1 MSLRGFE
8 EKYRSFIENHEEQ
21 FKEWKIGFKIVWSN
35 PLMKIGII
43 LMLSLIIIAIF
54 APWISPYPEDA
65 MTVGTSYGGIG
76 NTTVYSNFKSYG
88 FVSVGNY
95 KEWTFTP
102 HDKGS
107 TTVTVGNASMT
118 MVVDNQTEFS
128 ANISQN
134 TPVKVKM
141 NMTIFIE
148 IKNVT
153 TLYVNLT
160 DIESAF
166 VSSGEQFPTY
176 VNVGGRRNV
185 TLPNTTTNVSIA
197 WNTLISIKAGADS
210 VKIDAST
217 TVNVIIISEN
227 RMGKIG
233 VDFWRPPSWQHPFGT
248 DYYDRDV
255 MSRVFFGTRI
265 ALMVAVIVVAL
276 SMLIGV
282 PLGAFAGYYGGAM
295 DEIIMRIT
303 DIFLAFPALLLAMVL
318 SVTFGPN
325 LMNAM
330 FAIAIAWWPW
340 YTRIMRNM
348 VLSLRE
354 RPYVMAA
361 KAAGIKNMT
370 IISKFI
376 FPNSLA
382 PIIVQAT
389 LDMGTVILAEAA
401 LAFLGLGAQPPT
413 PDWGLMISKE
423 ATYITQGI
431 WWSSVFPGIFI
442 FLTVISFNLIGDALR
457 EFLDPKVRLKRFR

>member
-1 MSLRGFE
+1 MSPGSLK
-8 EKYRSFIENHEEQ
+8 EKYREFMENHQEQ
-21 FKEWKIGFKIVWSN
+21 FKEWRVGFKIVWRN

-43 LMLSLIIIAIF
+43 LMLSLIFIAIF

-65 MTVGTSYGGIG
+65 MTVGTSYGQIG
-76 NTTVYSNFKSYG
+76 NTTVYATFKAVGSVFIGSYE
-88 FVSVGNY
+88 
-95 KEWTFTP
+95 EWKFFP
-102 HDKGS
+102 SGEGS
-107 TTVTVGNASMT
+107 ATVTVGNASMT
-118 MVVDNQTEFS
+118 MVADNKSEYIINV
-128 ANISQN
+128 ADN
-134 TPVKVKM
+134 TPVSARM
-141 NMTIFIE
+141 NVTVFIE

-160 DIESAF
+160 DVESD
-166 VSSGEQFPTY
+166 VISPNQQFPTY
-176 VNVGGRRNV
+176 LNIRGRKNV
-185 TLPNTTTNVSIA
+185 TLPNTTTNVSVA
-197 WNTLISIKAGADS
+197 WTTLISIDAS
-210 VKIDAST
+210 SNYVKVDAST
-217 TVNVIIISEN
+217 TVNVIIISESK
-227 RMGKIG
+227 MGQIG
-233 VDFWRPPSWQHPFGT
+233 VNFWRAPSWKHPFGT
-248 DYYDRDV
+248 DYYDRDI

-265 ALMVAVIVVAL
+265 ALFVAVIVVAL

-282 PLGAFAGYYGGAM
+282 PLGAFAGYYGGII
-295 DEIIMRIT
+295 DEVIMRIT

-318 SVTFGPN
+318 SVTLGPN

-361 KAAGIKNMT
+361 KAAGIKNMS
-370 IISKFI
+370 IIAKFI
-376 FPNSLA
+376 LPNSLA

-401 LAFLGLGAQPPT
+401 LAFLGLGAKPPT
-413 PDWGLMISKE
+413 PDWGLMISQE

-431 WWSSVFPGIFI
+431 WWPSVFPGIFI

>member
-1 MSLRGFE
+1 MSSETLKR
-8 EKYRSFIENHEEQ
+8 KYREFMENHQEQ

-35 PLMKIGII
+35 PLMKLGII
-43 LMLSLIIIAIF
+43 LMLALIIIAIF

-76 NTTVYSNFKSYG
+76 NTTVYASFKSYG
-88 FVSVGNY
+88 EVNLGNY
-95 KEWTFTP
+95 EGWSFYP
-102 HDKGS
+102 QDNS
-107 TTVTVGNASMT
+107 YATVTVGNASMT
-118 MVVDNQTEFS
+118 MVKENKTELQMS
-128 ANISQN
+128 LENN
-134 TPVKVKM
+134 TFVRVKM
-141 NMTIFIE
+141 NLTVFIE

-160 DIESAF
+160 DASYGN
-166 VSSGEQFPTY
+166 VSPGQQFPTY
-176 VNVGGRRNV
+176 INVGGRKNV
-185 TLPNTTTNVSIA
+185 TLPNTSTNVSVA
-197 WNTLISIKAGADS
+197 WNTLVAISPTS
-210 VKIDAST
+210 PVKVDAST
-217 TVNVIIISEN
+217 TVNVIIISESK
-227 RMGKIG
+227 MGEIG
-233 VDFWRPPSWQHPFGT
+233 KDFWRPPSWEHPFGT
-248 DYYDRDV
+248 DYYDRDI

-265 ALMVAVIVVAL
+265 ALFVAVVVVAL

-282 PLGAFAGYYGGAM
+282 PLGAFAGYYGGSM

-318 SVTFGPN
+318 SVTLGPN

-361 KAAGIKNMT
+361 KAAGIKNMS

-401 LAFLGLGAQPPT
+401 LAFLGLGAKPPT
-413 PDWGLMISKE
+413 PDWGLMISQE

-431 WWSSVFPGIFI
+431 WWPSVFPGIFI